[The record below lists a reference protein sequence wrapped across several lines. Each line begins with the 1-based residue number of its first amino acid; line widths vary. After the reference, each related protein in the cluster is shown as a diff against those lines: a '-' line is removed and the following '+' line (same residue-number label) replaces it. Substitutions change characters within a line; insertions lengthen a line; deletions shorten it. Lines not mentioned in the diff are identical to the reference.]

1 MNIMNKVKPLLL
13 KRFFW
18 VGRNLNFRL
27 KNISVWKDLDL
38 DSNRNDNE
46 YG

>member
-27 KNISVWKDLDL
+27 KNISVWKYLGL